1 MDENKKEIT
10 NEALLELQAIK
21 DALNENTKEILRQ
34 VAREEIESVVKES
47 LNEDF
52 EEEDIEDTEVSDE
65 APEGDELPVDGE
77 GALGDEEDSVSV
89 DVDADSEIGGEPES
103 EEGLGDDLA
112 SDIGGELDLTS
123 ASDDE
128 VISVYKELS
137 AEDEIEVVGDEVHL
151 DISEPGKYIIKPE
164 GGAPEMGIEEPVG
177 EPEMGG
183 LEGGLEEP
191 MGEPEMG
198 ELEAPI
204 GEPEAGV
211 EDEEELEFEEGKVYE
226 ITGLHESEGGH
237 AEHMKETPAPNTGNI
252 DDQTSK
258 ELPSDQTGDN
268 LQGGF
273 GEAEAKNGS
282 GDAHADHIMGAEGE
296 TDPTAKTN
304 ATAKPSEEKV
314 EGESKNNHAEHV
326 MEGEVSEDVT
336 EALAEEISEEIEEG
350 EVAETIEEHIP
361 KGQSDSRRV
370 PGQADIG
377 EPRGAGAVPIAKKG
391 EVPMAE
397 GTVSYD
403 ELLAEHKALKE
414 ENELF
419 KANLKE
425 FRKMIAT
432 TGVYS
437 TNLTNAVRI
446 FMEHATTKSEKA
458 NIIKRFD
465 NEVKSITESKE
476 LYKKIVGEL
485 ESRQPLNEG
494 VNKLDSTIGTGSA
507 QLNEQSA
514 FVDKDTAR
522 TLELINYRV
531 DRK

>member
-10 NEALLELQAIK
+10 NEALLEIQAIK

-52 EEEDIEDTEVSDE
+52 EEEDVEDTETSDE
-65 APEGDELPVDGE
+65 APMDLPVDGE
-77 GALGDEEDSVSV
+77 GSIGGEDEESVAI
-89 DVDADSEIGGEPES
+89 DVSADSEGGEPES
-103 EEGLGDDLA
+103 MEGLDDMS
-112 SDIGGELDLTS
+112 SDMGSELDLTS

-151 DISEPGKYIIKPE
+151 DIAEPGKYIIKPNA
-164 GGAPEMGIEEPVG
+164 GGAEMGDLEAPMG

-191 MGEPEMG
+191 MGDPVVEPEGEPEMG
-198 ELEAPI
+198 GLEGGA
-204 GEPEAGV
+204 
-211 EDEEELEFEEGKVYE
+211 EDEEELEFEEGRVYE
-226 ITGLHESEGGH
+226 ITGLNENEGAH
-237 AEHMKETPAPNTGNI
+237 AEHMKETTPPNTGDI
-252 DDQTSK
+252 DSQTSK
-258 ELPSDQTGDN
+258 ELDSSLTGDN
-268 LQGGF
+268 LDGGF

-282 GDAHADHIMGAEGE
+282 GDAHAEHIMGAEGK
-296 TDPTAKTN
+296 TDPTAKTK
-304 ATAKPSEEKV
+304 ATALPAEEKI
-314 EGESKNNHAEHV
+314 EAGGSSSDGNHGPHV
-326 MEGEVSEDVT
+326 MEGE
-336 EALAEEISEEIEEG
+336 EEPL
-350 EVAETIEEHIP
+350 EEHIP

-377 EPRGAGAVPIAKKG
+377 QPRGAGAVPIAKSGK
-391 EVPMAE
+391 VPTAE
-397 GTVSYD
+397 GTVSYSD
-403 ELLAEHKALKE
+403 LLAESKALKE
-414 ENELF
+414 ENESF
-419 KANLKE
+419 KANLRE

-446 FMEHATTKSEKA
+446 FMEHATTKNEKA
-458 NIIKRFD
+458 AIIKRFD
-465 NEVKSITESKE
+465 NEVKSITESKD
-476 LYKKIVGEL
+476 LYKKIVVEL
-485 ESRQPLNEG
+485 ESRTTLTEN
-494 VNKLDSTIGTGSA
+494 VNTLDSTIGTGST

-522 TLELINYRV
+522 TLELMNYRV